1 MRMPCACDSFVAMAV
16 AIQIKDVPEEV
27 RDALAARAESRGQ
40 STQTYLRSLLEREYQ
55 AQRNRQLLEALAGHR
70 SLTMTAE
77 EVAAVIRSDRDG

>member
-1 MRMPCACDSFVAMAV
+1 MVV

-27 RDALAARAESRGQ
+27 RDALAARAEARGQ

-55 AQRNRQLLEALAGHR
+55 VQRNRELLEALASHR

-77 EVAAVIRSDRDG
+77 EVTAVIRADRDA

>member
-1 MRMPCACDSFVAMAV
+1 MAV

-27 RDALAARAESRGQ
+27 RDALAARAEARGQ

-55 AQRNRQLLEALAGHR
+55 AQHNRQLLEALAGHR

-77 EVAAVIRSDRDG
+77 EVAAVIRTDRDR

>member
-1 MRMPCACDSFVAMAV
+1 MAV

-27 RDALAARAESRGQ
+27 RDALAARAEARGQ

-55 AQRNRQLLEALAGHR
+55 AGRNRQLLGSLAAHR

-77 EVAAVIRSDRDG
+77 EVAAGIRTERDG

>member
-1 MRMPCACDSFVAMAV
+1 MAMAV

-27 RDALAARAESRGQ
+27 RDALAARAEARGQ

-55 AQRNRQLLEALAGHR
+55 AGRNRQLLEALAGHR

-77 EVAAVIRSDRDG
+77 EVATAIRADRDG

>member
-1 MRMPCACDSFVAMAV
+1 MAV

-27 RDALAARAESRGQ
+27 RDALAARAEARGQ

-55 AQRNRQLLEALAGHR
+55 TQRNRQLLEALAGHR

-77 EVAAVIRSDRDG
+77 EVTTIIRADRDG